1 MSLSIDFAP
10 ECEFFSILHRKV
22 GFILSIINNL
32 LLLLE
37 EKRLKQSDL
46 CDAIGISSSTMT
58 NWKNRGTDP
67 PSKHII
73 PICEFLNVSPY
84 ILLTGKEKSS
94 PTFELN
100 ADEHELLQ
108 YFKKLSDK
116 SKGIVLGR
124 AEQLAELETPA
135 VNEPEPE
142 EDKEIETIFIEY
154 STLRV
159 SAGTGE
165 PLIDDTY
172 PEFIEV
178 KRSKL
183 TEEANFAVKING
195 NSMLPHYKNND
206 IVLVRSQPEV
216 AVGEIGIFTIDGEGY
231 IKERGENRLIS
242 LNPEYD
248 DIYFKEG
255 QDIRCKGL
263 VIGTLEDEDFV

>member
-1 MSLSIDFAP
+1 MKLSQTLDKLMSERDVSAYKISKATGISDRLIGYW
-10 ECEFFSILHRKV
+10 RK
-22 GFILSIINNL
+22 GEKLPGAENL
-32 LLLLE
+32 LTI
-37 EKRLKQSDL
+37 
-46 CDAIGISSSTMT
+46 A
-58 NWKNRGTDP
+58 NYFGTSVD
-67 PSKHII
+67 
-73 PICEFLNVSPY
+73 Y
-84 ILLTGKEKSS
+84 LLTGKEKSS
-94 PTFELN
+94 LTSELSV
-100 ADEHELLQ
+100 DEQEL
-108 YFKKLSDK
+108 FKIYKGLSIENK
-116 SKGIVLGR
+116 ARVRER
-124 AEQLAELETPA
+124 AEVLAELEVPA

-178 KRSKL
+178 KRSEL

>member
-1 MSLSIDFAP
+1 MYILGILDRISKLLGNREQRELTTYLGLKSVAFSEWKSGKSKSYKKYLIEIADF
-10 ECEFFSILHRKV
+10 F
-22 GFILSIINNL
+22 
-32 LLLLE
+32 
-37 EKRLKQSDL
+37 
-46 CDAIGISSSTMT
+46 
-58 NWKNRGTDP
+58 
-67 PSKHII
+67 
-73 PICEFLNVSPY
+73 NVSLDY
-84 ILLTGKEKSS
+84 LVYGKEKSS

-124 AEQLAELETPA
+124 AEQLAELEAPA

-178 KRSKL
+178 KRSEL

>member
-1 MSLSIDFAP
+1 MGILDRISKLLGNREQRELTTYLGLKSVAFSEWKSGKSKSYKKYLIEIADF
-10 ECEFFSILHRKV
+10 F
-22 GFILSIINNL
+22 
-32 LLLLE
+32 
-37 EKRLKQSDL
+37 
-46 CDAIGISSSTMT
+46 
-58 NWKNRGTDP
+58 
-67 PSKHII
+67 
-73 PICEFLNVSPY
+73 NVSLDY
-84 ILLTGKEKSS
+84 LVYGKEKSS
-94 PTFELN
+94 PTVDLT
-100 ADEHELLQ
+100 ADEQEL
-108 YFKKLSDK
+108 FKIYKGLSIENK
-116 SKGIVLGR
+116 ARVRER
-124 AEQLAELETPA
+124 AEVLAELEAPA

-178 KRSKL
+178 KRSEL

-231 IKERGENRLIS
+231 IKERGDNRLIS

-263 VIGTLEDEDFV
+263 VIGTLEDDDFV

>member
-1 MSLSIDFAP
+1 MTISQRIFEELKKQGKKQKDLAVYIGLSTSAVSDWKKKGTNPAA
-10 ECEFFSILHRKV
+10 EN
-22 GFILSIINNL
+22 LSIIA
-32 LLLLE
+32 
-37 EKRLKQSDL
+37 D
-46 CDAIGISSSTMT
+46 
-58 NWKNRGTDP
+58 
-67 PSKHII
+67 
-73 PICEFLNVSPY
+73 FLNISIEY
-84 ILLTGKEKSS
+84 LLTGKEKSS
-94 PTFELN
+94 PTVTLT
-100 ADEHELLQ
+100 ADEQDLLDI
-108 YFKKLSDK
+108 YNSLSPK
-116 SKGIVLGR
+116 SQGRLRER
-124 AEQLAELETPA
+124 AEVLAELEAPA

-178 KRSKL
+178 KRSEL

>member
-1 MSLSIDFAP
+1 
-10 ECEFFSILHRKV
+10 
-22 GFILSIINNL
+22 
-32 LLLLE
+32 
-37 EKRLKQSDL
+37 
-46 CDAIGISSSTMT
+46 MT

-94 PTFELN
+94 LTSELS
-100 ADEHELLQ
+100 ADEQEL
-108 YFKKLSDK
+108 FKIYKGLSIENK
-116 SKGIVLGR
+116 ARVRER
-124 AEQLAELETPA
+124 AEVLAELEAPA

-178 KRSKL
+178 KRSEL

-216 AVGEIGIFTIDGEGY
+216 SVGEIGIFTIDGNGY
-231 IKERGENRLIS
+231 IKERAKNRLIS
-242 LNPEYD
+242 INPDYD
-248 DIYFKEG
+248 DIYFKEN

>member
-1 MSLSIDFAP
+1 MQAVSNTGRSGVLVLKVDEDDVNTVLMNTDIENDGSLKYAYDNFADA
-10 ECEFFSILHRKV
+10 FSENILEYAFAYADIPRNQITKKQREAAQ
-22 GFILSIINNL
+22 SL
-32 LLLLE
+32 L
-37 EKRLKQSDL
+37 
-46 CDAIGISSSTMT
+46 
-58 NWKNRGTDP
+58 
-67 PSKHII
+67 
-73 PICEFLNVSPY
+73 
-84 ILLTGKEKSS
+84 
-94 PTFELN
+94 
-100 ADEHELLQ
+100 
-108 YFKKLSDK
+108 KLH
-116 SKGIVLGR
+116 
-124 AEQLAELETPA
+124 
-135 VNEPEPE
+135 EPEPE

-178 KRSKL
+178 KRSEL

-248 DIYFKEG
+248 DIHFKEG

>member
-1 MSLSIDFAP
+1 MGILDRISKLLGNREQRELTTYLGLKSVAFSEWKSGKSKSYKKYLIEIADF
-10 ECEFFSILHRKV
+10 F
-22 GFILSIINNL
+22 
-32 LLLLE
+32 
-37 EKRLKQSDL
+37 
-46 CDAIGISSSTMT
+46 
-58 NWKNRGTDP
+58 
-67 PSKHII
+67 
-73 PICEFLNVSPY
+73 NVSLDY
-84 ILLTGKEKSS
+84 LVYGKEKSS
-94 PTFELN
+94 PTVDLT
-100 ADEHELLQ
+100 ADEQEL
-108 YFKKLSDK
+108 FKIYKGLSIENK
-116 SKGIVLGR
+116 ARVRER
-124 AEQLAELETPA
+124 AEVLAELEAPA
-135 VNEPEPE
+135 VNEPDPE

-178 KRSKL
+178 KRSEL

-206 IVLVRSQPEV
+206 IVLVRSQPTVEI
-216 AVGEIGIFTIDGEGY
+216 GEIGIFIIDGNGY

>member
-1 MSLSIDFAP
+1 M
-10 ECEFFSILHRKV
+10 FFDQFSKLCTAHNTTPTKFVTEILH
-22 GFILSIINNL
+22 L
-32 LLLLE
+32 
-37 EKRLKQSDL
+37 
-46 CDAIGISSSTMT
+46 SSSKVTA
-58 NWKNRGTDP
+58 WKNG
-67 PSKHII
+67 SI
-73 PICEFLNVSPY
+73 PKYEILNSIADYFNVSVGTLFDG
-84 ILLTGKEKSS
+84 IEKNS
-94 PTFELN
+94 PTVTLT
-100 ADEHELLQ
+100 ADEQELLGC
-108 YFKKLSDK
+108 FKKLSDK
-116 SKGIVLGR
+116 SKGMVLGR
-124 AEQLAELETPA
+124 AEALAEFEAPA

-178 KRSKL
+178 KRSEL

-248 DIYFKEG
+248 DICFKEG

>member
-1 MSLSIDFAP
+1 MYILGILDRISKLLGNREQRELTTYLGLKSVAFSEWKSGKSKSYKKYLIEIADF
-10 ECEFFSILHRKV
+10 F
-22 GFILSIINNL
+22 
-32 LLLLE
+32 
-37 EKRLKQSDL
+37 
-46 CDAIGISSSTMT
+46 
-58 NWKNRGTDP
+58 
-67 PSKHII
+67 
-73 PICEFLNVSPY
+73 NVSLDY
-84 ILLTGKEKSS
+84 LVYGKEKSS
-94 PTFELN
+94 LTSELS
-100 ADEHELLQ
+100 ADEQEL
-108 YFKKLSDK
+108 FKIYKGLSIENK
-116 SKGIVLGR
+116 ARVRER
-124 AEQLAELETPA
+124 AEVLAELEAPA

-178 KRSKL
+178 KRSEL

-195 NSMLPHYKNND
+195 NSMFPHYKNND

>member
-1 MSLSIDFAP
+1 VYILGILDRISKLLGNREQRELTTYLGLKSVAFSEWKSGKSKSYKKYLIEIADF
-10 ECEFFSILHRKV
+10 F
-22 GFILSIINNL
+22 
-32 LLLLE
+32 
-37 EKRLKQSDL
+37 
-46 CDAIGISSSTMT
+46 
-58 NWKNRGTDP
+58 
-67 PSKHII
+67 
-73 PICEFLNVSPY
+73 NVSLDY
-84 ILLTGKEKSS
+84 LVYGKEKSS
-94 PTFELN
+94 PTVDLT
-100 ADEHELLQ
+100 ADEQEL
-108 YFKKLSDK
+108 FKIYKGLSIENK
-116 SKGIVLGR
+116 ARVRER
-124 AEQLAELETPA
+124 AEVLAELEAPA

-178 KRSKL
+178 KRSEL

>member
-1 MSLSIDFAP
+1 MGILDRISKLLGNREQRELTTYLGLKSVAFSEWKSGKSKSYKKYLIEIADF
-10 ECEFFSILHRKV
+10 F
-22 GFILSIINNL
+22 
-32 LLLLE
+32 
-37 EKRLKQSDL
+37 
-46 CDAIGISSSTMT
+46 
-58 NWKNRGTDP
+58 
-67 PSKHII
+67 
-73 PICEFLNVSPY
+73 NVSLDY
-84 ILLTGKEKSS
+84 LVYGKEKSS
-94 PTFELN
+94 PTVDLT
-100 ADEHELLQ
+100 ADEQEL
-108 YFKKLSDK
+108 FKIYKGLSIENK
-116 SKGIVLGR
+116 ARVRER
-124 AEQLAELETPA
+124 AEVLAELEAPA

-178 KRSKL
+178 KRSEL

>member
-1 MSLSIDFAP
+1 MGILDRISKLLGNREQRELTTYLGLKSVAFSEWKSGKSKSYKKYLIEIADF
-10 ECEFFSILHRKV
+10 F
-22 GFILSIINNL
+22 
-32 LLLLE
+32 
-37 EKRLKQSDL
+37 
-46 CDAIGISSSTMT
+46 
-58 NWKNRGTDP
+58 
-67 PSKHII
+67 
-73 PICEFLNVSPY
+73 NVSLDY
-84 ILLTGKEKSS
+84 LVYGKEKSS
-94 PTFELN
+94 LTSELS
-100 ADEHELLQ
+100 ADEQEL
-108 YFKKLSDK
+108 FKIYKGLSIENK
-116 SKGIVLGR
+116 ARVRER
-124 AEQLAELETPA
+124 AEVLAELEAPA

-178 KRSKL
+178 KRSEL

-248 DIYFKEG
+248 DIHFKEG

>member
-1 MSLSIDFAP
+1 MGILDRISKLLGNREQRELTTYLGLKSVAFSEWKSGKSKSYKKYLIEIADF
-10 ECEFFSILHRKV
+10 F
-22 GFILSIINNL
+22 
-32 LLLLE
+32 
-37 EKRLKQSDL
+37 
-46 CDAIGISSSTMT
+46 
-58 NWKNRGTDP
+58 
-67 PSKHII
+67 
-73 PICEFLNVSPY
+73 NVSLDY
-84 ILLTGKEKSS
+84 LVYGKEKSS

>member
-1 MSLSIDFAP
+1 M
-10 ECEFFSILHRKV
+10 
-22 GFILSIINNL
+22 SIINNL

-94 PTFELN
+94 LTSELS
-100 ADEHELLQ
+100 ADEQELLGC
-108 YFKKLSDK
+108 FKKLSDK
-116 SKGIVLGR
+116 SKGMVLGR
-124 AEQLAELETPA
+124 AEALAELEAP
-135 VNEPEPE
+135 VEPDQE
-142 EDKEIETIFIEY
+142 EEEEIETIFIEY

-178 KRSKL
+178 KRSEL

-231 IKERGENRLIS
+231 IKERGENKLIS

>member
-1 MSLSIDFAP
+1 MGILDRISKLLGNREQRELTTYLGLKSVAFSEWKSGKSKSYKKYLIEIADF
-10 ECEFFSILHRKV
+10 F
-22 GFILSIINNL
+22 
-32 LLLLE
+32 
-37 EKRLKQSDL
+37 
-46 CDAIGISSSTMT
+46 
-58 NWKNRGTDP
+58 
-67 PSKHII
+67 
-73 PICEFLNVSPY
+73 NVSLDY
-84 ILLTGKEKSS
+84 LVYGKEKSS
-94 PTFELN
+94 LTSELS
-100 ADEHELLQ
+100 ADEQEL
-108 YFKKLSDK
+108 FKIYKGLSIENK
-116 SKGIVLGR
+116 ARVRER
-124 AEQLAELETPA
+124 AEVLAELEAPA

-248 DIYFKEG
+248 DIHFKEG